1 MDYHFV
7 DDEVLHRFQKEEK
20 VIELRCY
27 NTVMGVWKYFT
38 VDDEHMDLKRKDYL
52 AIGTLVSYEKMRAYY
67 GEERVLPIY
76 VEVPDDIRLIRAID
90 REKKQEKPAYE
101 RCAAVFWRTAR
112 IFLRRIWKKQVFPGD
127 FPMRGHWRNA

>member
-1 MDYHFV
+1 MLQYG
-7 DDEVLHRFQKEEK
+7 E
-20 VIELRCY
+20 
-27 NTVMGVWKYFT
+27 GVWKCFT

-52 AIGTLVSYEKMRAYY
+52 AIGTLISYEKMRAYY
-67 GEERVLPIY
+67 GEEQVLPIY
-76 VEVPDDIRLIRAID
+76 VEVPDDTASSGPLTGRKSRKNRLMR
-90 REKKQEKPAYE
+90 